1 MTEATISVFKHRPTV
16 AGSTLA
22 LPDRRGR
29 PCSSASD
36 ASSVWAADL
45 AKLRRSGFEAIDLV
59 DTWLSPGELAPRE
72 LAELRNT
79 ISGLGLTL
87 TGISVIRKSII
98 DPRDGAVNLEHTR
111 ASIDAAVAL
120 GAPLICIGFHRPLT
134 AEQSGQWPFWS
145 VGTPGDEREASV
157 WQLAVSRLRE
167 VSRYAAE
174 RGIQVSL
181 ELYEQTLLGSGADA
195 ARLVTD
201 AGAQNLG
208 LNPDL
213 ANLYREPRE
222 LGETWQETLRLCLP
236 YMNYWHVKN
245 FRRAPVWPAGPF
257 VTFPTTMADG
267 DIDYAEAFQ
276 MAASAGYSGPI
287 CIEHYGGDRV
297 REQRSALRYV
307 TWLLDEMEA

>member
-1 MTEATISVFKHRPTV
+1 MTEATISFKDRPIV

-22 LPDRRGR
+22 LPDRHR
-29 PCSSASD
+29 SACTGGS
-36 ASSVWAADL
+36 AAASVWSADL

-59 DTWLSPGELAPRE
+59 DTWLSPGELGSGE
-72 LAELRNT
+72 LAELRAV

-98 DPRDGAVNLEHTR
+98 DPRDGAANLEHTQ

-120 GAPLICIGFHRPLT
+120 GAPLVCIGFHRPLT

-145 VGTPGDEREASV
+145 VDAPGDERDAVV
-157 WQLAVSRLRE
+157 WQLAVTRLRE
-167 VSRYAAE
+167 VCQYAAE

-195 ARLVTD
+195 ARLVND
-201 AGAQNLG
+201 VGAPNLG

-222 LGETWQETLRLCLP
+222 LGETWQETLRRSLP
-236 YMNYWHVKN
+236 HMNYWHVKN
-245 FRRAPVWPAGPF
+245 FGRAPVWPAGPF
-257 VTFPTTMADG
+257 VTFPTAMADG
-267 DIDYAEAFQ
+267 DIDYAEAFR
-276 MAASAGYSGPI
+276 MAASAGYPGPI

-297 REQRSALRYV
+297 WEQRSALRYV